1 MEQWQGLPQEIKRD
15 YAVVRVI
22 KQTAE
27 KELVLL
33 QNRADDTRVLLRNY
47 PGQLSAVYDLL
58 AGKTLEHIPRVL
70 AAERREGG
78 YYVLEEFIEGRI
90 LGGSVLS
97 TAEFLRVLQQL
108 CAALAALHALGVVHR
123 DIKPD
128 HLL

>member
-22 KQTAE
+22 KRTAE

-58 AGKTLEHIPRVL
+58 AGKTLEHIVFD
-70 AAERREGG
+70 AA
-78 YYVLEEFIEGRI
+78 
-90 LGGSVLS
+90 
-97 TAEFLRVLQQL
+97 T
-108 CAALAALHALGVVHR
+108 R
-123 DIKPD
+123 DRAHHFHSHSDRQHGPNRAR
-128 HLL
+128 